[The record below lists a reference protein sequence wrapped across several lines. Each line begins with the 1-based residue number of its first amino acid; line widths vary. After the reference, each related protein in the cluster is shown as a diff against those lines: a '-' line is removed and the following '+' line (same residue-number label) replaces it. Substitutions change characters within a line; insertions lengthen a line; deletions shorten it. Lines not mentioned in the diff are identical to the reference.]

1 MQAAPSA
8 KRSPWALRITVVC
21 GGVFLLGL
29 LLISGQASSV
39 MTAFDPRETHELSVE
54 AEGTFLTGTLDD
66 TCYRFYQHEDDRN
79 MAVTL
84 HRIEGSAMVDDPVPT
99 ANCSADW
106 QPMASDGS
114 LFIQTSS
121 WVLNGTSE
129 HALVVTCENDCA
141 GEQGYLVSVDRL
153 QNEMF
158 ANTPL
163 VLGSM
168 MCCFGLLSTPVALIF
183 YLTSKPNRAPKVMM
197 VNADGQL
204 VPLTH
209 LTPEQTAMMQ
219 QQPADST
226 PQQSVAPPFAD
237 TVEAPQKD
245 TFVDGLPDVAAGQM
259 LTTEQVFALMN
270 GDVEAAKEHARSE
283 RHQIDSAEVAIKEAA
298 NAAAIAS
305 WDEGVDLA
313 TNPYEPSKP
322 QPASRSP
329 AARANDAGKDQFWK
343 EWDEQ

>member
-39 MTAFDPRETHELSVE
+39 MTAFDPRETHELDVE
-54 AEGTFLTGTLDD
+54 GEGTFVTGTLED
-66 TCYRFYQHEDDRN
+66 TCYRFYQHEDNRS
-79 MAVTL
+79 MTVTL
-84 HRIEGSAMVDDPVPT
+84 HRIEGSAMAEDPVPT

-114 LFIQTSS
+114 LFIQTAS
-121 WVLNGTSE
+121 WVLNGSSE
-129 HALVVTCENDCA
+129 HALVVTCESDCA
-141 GEQGYLVSVDRL
+141 GERGFLVSVDRL
-153 QNEMF
+153 QNDMF

-163 VLGSM
+163 VLGSL
-168 MCCFGLLSTPVALIF
+168 MCCMGLLSTPVALIF

-197 VNADGQL
+197 VNAEGQL
-204 VPLTH
+204 VPITH

-219 QQPADST
+219 QQPVDAA
-226 PQQSVAPPFAD
+226 PQATVAPPFAD
-237 TVEAPQKD
+237 TVEAPQND

-270 GDVEAAKEHARSE
+270 GDVEAAREHARTE
-283 RHQIDSAEVAIKEAA
+283 RHQINSAEVAIKEAA

-313 TNPYEPSKP
+313 TNPYEPPTS
-322 QPASRSP
+322 QPVSRS
-329 AARANDAGKDQFWK
+329 RITRTDDAVKDQFWK